1 MKSLSDGEGFR
12 LRLIYLMKEIS
23 VTELKEMMDSQKD
36 FQLIDVREKSE
47 YEVCDIGGELI
58 PVNAIPNNVEKIAKD
73 KMVVVHCRSGK
84 RSANVIQ
91 YLETNFGFTNLYNL
105 QGGILA
111 WADEIDESMPK
122 S

>member
-1 MKSLSDGEGFR
+1 
-12 LRLIYLMKEIS
+12 MKEIS

-36 FQLIDVREKSE
+36 FQLIDVREKTE

-122 S
+122 Y